1 MALRHALAASA
12 MIAAPVAAQD
22 SAVTSPAATAVSV
35 TVYRA
40 PDRAADQPMQT
51 GWLGGYAL
59 ITEEREVE
67 IPKGPATLRFEGV
80 AAGMLPESAIVS
92 GLPTGVREK
101 NLDAALLSPRNLY
114 ARAFGR
120 PVVLRRTTP
129 DGKITREEPA
139 ILRST
144 PDGAAI
150 LQTRAG
156 YEIASCGGLSDA
168 LAYDGVP
175 PGLPARPTL
184 SVATDAQVASRAR
197 LRLSYLAWGF
207 DWQANYVLR
216 LRAAGDAADLTAWV
230 TLASSDSTSFA
241 GAQAA
246 VVGGK
251 PHFTEAREGAAAAEE
266 LVFHCSIWPVRALP
280 PAMAIAPPMP
290 APMMAMAA
298 DIMVTARKAM
308 APMVVQQEALGD
320 LKLYRVPEPT
330 TVAAHGQKQVV
341 LLDARRVKLALIHTA
356 DITGGDDAHARITV
370 RLRNRKADGLGLAL
384 PAGRVSVV
392 QPMGAAA
399 IPVGEGHID
408 DKAEGEEMTIDMADS
423 PQVHVVSTRKNVAN
437 GVAAI
442 TVTVSN
448 ANRWPV
454 RFEGRLQVAD
464 GVRVAAASALV
475 PRKDGQPLWAVTV
488 PAQGQARLTYRLYE
502 VRVR

>member
-1 MALRHALAASA
+1 MAFQPILAASVV
-12 MIAAPVAAQD
+12 IAAPAAAQD
-22 SAVTSPAATAVSV
+22 SAVTSPAPSAVSV

-67 IPKGPATLRFEGV
+67 IPMGPATLRFEGV

-92 GLPTGVREK
+92 GLPSGVREK
-101 NLDAALLSPRNLY
+101 NLDAQLLSPRNLY

-120 PVVLRRTTP
+120 PVMLRRTTP
-129 DGKITREEPA
+129 DGKVAHEEPA

-156 YEIASCGGLSDA
+156 YEIASCGGLTDTI
-168 LAYDGVP
+168 AYKGVP
-175 PGLPARPTL
+175 PGLSARPTL
-184 SVATDAQVASRAR
+184 SVATDAPVATRAR
-197 LRLSYLAWGF
+197 VRLSYLAWGF

-216 LRAAGDAADLTAWV
+216 LRAGAEAADLTAWV

-241 GAQAA
+241 KAQAA

-251 PHFTEAREGAAAAEE
+251 PHFAAIREGAAGAEE
-266 LVFHCSIWPVRALP
+266 LVFHCSIWPVQAP
-280 PAMAIAPPMP
+280 PLAIAPPPMP
-290 APMMAMAA
+290 APVMAMAA
-298 DIMVTARKAM
+298 DMVVVSARKAM

-320 LKLYRVPEPT
+320 LKLYRVPVPT
-330 TVAAHGQKQVV
+330 TVAAHGQKQVA
-341 LLDARRVKLALIHTA
+341 LLDTRRVKLALIHTA
-356 DITGGDDAHARITV
+356 DITGDDIRHARIKV
-370 RLRNRKADGLGLAL
+370 RLQNRKADGLGLAL
-384 PAGRVSVV
+384 PAGWVSVV

-408 DKAEGEEMTIDMADS
+408 DKAEGEEMTIDVADS
-423 PQVHVVSTRKNVAN
+423 PQVHVVSIRQNAVKGPALVTA
-437 GVAAI
+437 
-442 TVTVSN
+442 TVTN

-464 GVRVAAASALV
+464 GERIEAASAPLS
-475 PRKDGQPLWAVTV
+475 RKDGQPLWAVTV
-488 PAQGQARLTYRLYE
+488 PAQGMVRLTYRL
-502 VRVR
+502 RTAPMP

>member
-1 MALRHALAASA
+1 MAFRHVLAASVV
-12 MIAAPVAAQD
+12 IAAPVAAQD
-22 SAVTSPAATAVSV
+22 SVVTLPAPSAVSV

-40 PDRAADQPMQT
+40 PDRAVDQAMQT

-80 AAGMLPESAIVS
+80 AAGMLSESAIVS

-101 NLDAALLSPRNLY
+101 NLDAELLSPRNLY

-120 PVVLRRTTP
+120 PVMLRRTTP
-129 DGKITREEPA
+129 DGKVAREEPA

-156 YEIASCGGLSDA
+156 YEIASCGGLTDTI
-168 LAYDGVP
+168 AYNGVP
-175 PGLPARPTL
+175 PGLSARPTL
-184 SVATDAQVASRAR
+184 SVATDAPVATRAR
-197 LRLSYLAWGF
+197 VRLSYLAWGF
-207 DWQANYVLR
+207 DWEASYVLR
-216 LRAAGDAADLTAWV
+216 LRAGAEAADLTAWV

-241 GAQAA
+241 EAQAA

-251 PHFTEAREGAAAAEE
+251 PHFAEARAGAAEAEE
-266 LVFHCSIWPVRALP
+266 LVFHCSIWPVQAP
-280 PAMAIAPPMP
+280 PLAIAPPAMP
-290 APMMAMAA
+290 APAMAMAA
-298 DIMVTARKAM
+298 DMVVMSARKAM

-320 LKLYRVPEPT
+320 LKLYRVPVPT

-356 DITGGDDAHARITV
+356 DITGGDYTHARINV
-370 RLRNRKADGLGLAL
+370 RLHNRKADGLGLAL

-408 DKAEGEEMTIDMADS
+408 DKAEGEEMTIDVADS
-423 PQVHVVSTRKNVAN
+423 PQVHVVSTRKNVAK
-437 GVAAI
+437 GI
-442 TVTVSN
+442 TSVTATVSN

-464 GVRVAAASALV
+464 GVRVAATSAPV

-488 PAQGQARLTYRLYE
+488 PAQGTARLTYRLYQASL
-502 VRVR
+502 R